1 MIAAIDLTVPDIDRG
16 LVAGNCIRAEGFALI
31 DSGGCHLSHEFL
43 NPTGKSG
50 GFGGARIVWA
60 RIVLP
65 SRILQGDARCL
76 SAL

>member
-1 MIAAIDLTVPDIDRG
+1 VIAAIDLTVPDIDRG

-50 GFGGARIVWA
+50 GFGGARIV
-60 RIVLP
+60 LP